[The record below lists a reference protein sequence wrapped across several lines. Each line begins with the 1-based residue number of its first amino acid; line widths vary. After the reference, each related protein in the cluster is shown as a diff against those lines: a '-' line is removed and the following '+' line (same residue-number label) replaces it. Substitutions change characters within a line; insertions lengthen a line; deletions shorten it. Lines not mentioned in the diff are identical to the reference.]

1 MSPVR
6 LVLRCLFVCASARAL
21 SVSVSVF
28 VSASASSL
36 ASGPPSACACPMC
49 AMLQQLMNKELAMKL
64 LKSKLLAIAQQQK
77 AQEIK
82 DIKGGKLLSG

>member
-1 MSPVR
+1 
-6 LVLRCLFVCASARAL
+6 
-21 SVSVSVF
+21 
-28 VSASASSL
+28 
-36 ASGPPSACACPMC
+36 MC